1 MAPTA
6 TISAP
11 AGNVAVAQGGTVSF
25 MGAGNDPDG
34 NTPLSYSW
42 NFGGGA
48 ANSTQQNPGAV
59 TFDTAGTFTVTFT
72 VTDSLGLAST
82 PVTRVITVTPPANM
96 APTATIDAP
105 AGDVTIALGG
115 TVNFMGTGA
124 DSDGNLP
131 LTYSWD
137 FGGGAAN
144 SAEED
149 PGAVMFD
156 TAGSFV
162 VTFTVTDSEGLAS
175 ESASR
180 TVTVTPAGMPV
191 AEIVEPVMNVSVL
204 PRGKVTFKGAAVG
217 VDNPRFRWTFQ
228 GGNPKKSNRQN
239 PGEVKFDKVGMHTV
253 TLTVTDGAGVAMT
266 PVTRVI
272 TVAPPNMTPRL
283 DDDCL
288 DDRKRGDRRDDHDRD
303 D

>member
-1 MAPTA
+1 
-6 TISAP
+6 
-11 AGNVAVAQGGTVSF
+11 
-25 MGAGNDPDG
+25 
-34 NTPLSYSW
+34 
-42 NFGGGA
+42 
-48 ANSTQQNPGAV
+48 V
-59 TFDTAGTFTVTFT
+59 TFR

-82 PVTRVITVTPPANM
+82 PVTRTITVTPPANM

-105 AGDVTIALGG
+105 AGDVSVAQGG

-124 DSDGNLP
+124 DPDGNLP
-131 LTYSWD
+131 LSYSWD

-144 SAEED
+144 STEEN

-156 TAGSFV
+156 TAGTFV

-175 ESASR
+175 ESATR

-191 AEIVEPVMNVSVL
+191 AAIIEPAMNVSVL
-204 PRGKVTFKGAAVG
+204 PGGKVTFKGAAVG

-228 GGNPKKSNRQN
+228 GGNPKESNRQN
-239 PGEVKFDKVGMHTV
+239 PGAVRFDKVGMHTV
-253 TLTVTDGAGVAMT
+253 TLTVTDGAGVSMT

-272 TVAPPNMTPRL
+272 TVARPNASPRV

-288 DDRKRGDRRDDHDRD
+288 DDRKRGDRDHDRD
-303 D
+303 DDRKGDRDD